1 MHLIIGGAASG
12 KSEYAE
18 GCVMALGGDKVYLAA
33 MKPFG
38 DEARRRIERHRQLRA
53 GKGFETIEQYTRIG
67 QIAPDLKDKTV
78 LLECMSNLTA
88 NEIYDP
94 EGAGKVGAQAAI
106 LEGIRQLQ
114 DSCRHLVVV
123 SLDVFEDG
131 IIYDEETEVFRQT
144 LADVN
149 RDLAAMADQVTRV
162 VYGIPVT
169 IKERRGEY

>member
-18 GCVMALGGDKVYLAA
+18 GCVMALGGEKIYLAA

-38 DEARRRIERHRQLRA
+38 DEARRRIERHRKLRA
-53 GKGFETIEQYTRIG
+53 GKGFETIEKYTGIG
-67 QIAPDLKDKTV
+67 EAAAAIKDKTV
-78 LLECMSNLTA
+78 LIECMSNLTA

-94 EGAGKVGAQAAI
+94 EGAGKAYAQKAI
-106 LEGIRQLQ
+106 MDGIEQIN

-123 SLDVFEDG
+123 TLDVFEDG
-131 IIYDEETEVFRQT
+131 ITYDEETEDFRRM

-149 RDLAAMADQVTRV
+149 RQLAAMSDQVTRV
-162 VYGIPVT
+162 IYGIPVT
-169 IKERRGEY
+169 IKENKGV

>member
-18 GCVMALGGDKVYLAA
+18 GCVMALGGDKIYLAA

-38 DEARRRIERHRQLRA
+38 DEARRRIERHRKLRA
-53 GKGFETIEQYTRIG
+53 GKGFETIEQYTGIG
-67 QIAPDLKDKTV
+67 EAAVAIKGKTV
-78 LLECMSNLTA
+78 LVECMSNLTA
-88 NEIYDP
+88 NEIYDS
-94 EGAGKVGAQAAI
+94 EGAGKAYAKKAI
-106 LEGIRQLQ
+106 MDGIKQIKA
-114 DSCRHLVVV
+114 SCRHLVIVT
-123 SLDVFEDG
+123 LDVFEDG
-131 IIYDEETEVFRQT
+131 ITYDEETESFRRT

-162 VYGIPVT
+162 VYDIPVT

>member
-38 DEARRRIERHRQLRA
+38 DEARRRIERHRKLRA
-53 GKGFETIEQYTRIG
+53 GKGFETIEQYTGIG
-67 QIAPDLKDKTV
+67 DAAPALKDKTV
-78 LLECMSNLTA
+78 LVECMSNLTA

-94 EGAGKVGAQAAI
+94 EGAGKAMAKKAI
-106 LEGIRQLQ
+106 LDGVSQLQ
-114 DSCRHLVVV
+114 ASCRHLVIVT
-123 SLDVFEDG
+123 LDVFEDG
-131 IIYDEETEVFRQT
+131 IAYDEETEVFRQM

-149 RDLAAMADQVTRV
+149 QQLAAMADQVTRV

-169 IKERRGEY
+169 IKESRGE

>member
-38 DEARRRIERHRQLRA
+38 DEARRRIERHRKLRA
-53 GKGFETIEQYTRIG
+53 GKGFETIEQYTGIG
-67 QIAPDLKDKTV
+67 DAAPALKDKTV
-78 LLECMSNLTA
+78 LVECMSNLTA

-94 EGAGKVGAQAAI
+94 EGAGKAMAKKAI
-106 LEGIRQLQ
+106 LDGVSQLQ
-114 DSCRHLVVV
+114 ASCRHLVIVT
-123 SLDVFEDG
+123 LDVFEDG
-131 IIYDEETEVFRQT
+131 IAYDEETEVFRQM

-149 RDLAAMADQVTRV
+149 RQLAAMADQVTRV

-169 IKERRGEY
+169 IKESRGE